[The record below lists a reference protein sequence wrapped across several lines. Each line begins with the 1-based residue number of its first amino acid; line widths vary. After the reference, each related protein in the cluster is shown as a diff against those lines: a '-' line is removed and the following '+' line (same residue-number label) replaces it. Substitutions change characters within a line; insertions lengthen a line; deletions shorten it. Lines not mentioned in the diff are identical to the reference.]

1 VTPKLVVPA
10 YFHPAVD
17 PAGWA
22 ALASA
27 ADQVRMVVLN
37 VASGPGTEFDSAFAP
52 VVARLRAAGIR
63 VAGYVDSAYGTRPVA
78 DALLDFSRY
87 RDWFRVDAVFFD
99 RVCTG
104 AAEVAHYAEL
114 TRSVRMLGAREVV
127 FNHGAYPIKAYSE
140 HAELLGTFEGPWS
153 SYVELGMPRWP
164 RTVAADR
171 FLHLVYAVPEELTED
186 AVDLITRRNAGAA
199 LVSDHSGA
207 NPWGRLP
214 SRFPFSAAG
223 KGSLIA

>member
-1 VTPKLVVPA
+1 M
-10 YFHPAVD
+10 
-17 PAGWA
+17 
-22 ALASA
+22 ASA
-27 ADQVRMVVLN
+27 ADQIRLVVLN
-37 VASGPGTEFDSAFAP
+37 VASGPGSVIDSAFVP
-52 VVARLRAAGIR
+52 VVARLRAAGVR

-78 DALLDFSRY
+78 DALLDFSRH
-87 RDWFRVDAVFFD
+87 RDWFSVDAVFFD

-104 AAEVAHYAEL
+104 AAEVGHYAEL
-114 TRSVRMLGAREVV
+114 AQSVRMLGASEVV
-127 FNHGAYPIKAYSE
+127 FNHGAHPIKAYSE

-171 FLHLVYAVPEELTED
+171 FLHLVYAVPDELTED

-199 LVSDHSGA
+199 LVTDHSGA

-214 SRFPFSAAG
+214 SRFPFSDAG
-223 KGSLIA
+223 QGTLIA